1 MTNLI
6 YMSEF
11 EYTQSA
17 TCKMSAGITPAFE
30 KAAVLSTCSDSHLK
44 GLNEKVPFSS

>member
-17 TCKMSAGITPAFE
+17 TCKICAGITPAFE
-30 KAAVLSTCSDSHLK
+30 KATVLSTYSDSHLK